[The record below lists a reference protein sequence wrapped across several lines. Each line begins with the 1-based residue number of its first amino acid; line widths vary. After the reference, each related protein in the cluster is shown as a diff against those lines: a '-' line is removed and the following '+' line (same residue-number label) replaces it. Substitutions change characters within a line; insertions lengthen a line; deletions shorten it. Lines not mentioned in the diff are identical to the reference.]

1 MSTRYRA
8 NGPRFVDETID
19 GEALIMDMLKG
30 SYYSCEWASAY
41 AWNALAAGTSVPETA
56 ALLAA
61 RYGVDS
67 EHAER
72 DLDGFVEQLVR
83 DELLVERAEPDAEQL
98 DGNAFDP
105 IALDALVPPGEYTAL
120 TVEKFTDLADVIL
133 LDPVHDVTDAGW
145 PHRA

>member
-1 MSTRYRA
+1 MPTHYRA

-30 SYYSCEWASAY
+30 SYYSCEGASAY
-41 AWNALAAGTSVPETA
+41 AWNALTAGASASDVVE
-56 ALLAA
+56 LVAA
-61 RYGVDS
+61 RYDVD
-67 EHAER
+67 ATRVER
-72 DLDGFVEQLVR
+72 DVGGFVAHLV
-83 DELLVERAEPDAEQL
+83 DQELLVEAPDSPDEPL
-98 DGNAFDP
+98 DRS
-105 IALDALVPPGEYTAL
+105 ALDALVPSGDYGAL

>member
-1 MSTRYRA
+1 MSPRYRA

-41 AWNALAAGTSVPETA
+41 AWNALVAGASVSETA
-56 ALLAA
+56 ALVAV
-61 RYGVDS
+61 RYGVDADRVT
-67 EHAER
+67 H
-72 DLDGFVEQLVR
+72 DLDAFVDALVR
-83 DELLVERAEPDAEQL
+83 DEILVERTDAVA
-98 DGNAFDP
+98 GPVDP
-105 IALDALVPPGEYTAL
+105 TALDALVPPGEYATL